1 MYLEEQEYIDL
12 GFSQVDEF
20 ETLRMR
26 AEHLIDAY
34 VDNYYTT
41 TSFDEDYDIRTD
53 AVKLALAYQI
63 DFMNQTGVLSAED
76 KSSIQSISI
85 GRTRVEYAD
94 GSHGASNS
102 GLSADAQR
110 ILESVGFGYRGVLY
124 DR

>member
-1 MYLEEQEYIDL
+1 MYLDEQEYIDL
-12 GFSQVDEF
+12 GFSRIDDF
-20 ETLRMR
+20 ENLRTR

-63 DFMNQTGVLSAED
+63 EYMNQTGVLSAED
-76 KSSIQSISI
+76 KSNIQSIAI

-94 GSHGASNS
+94 GGHAASNS
-102 GLSADAQR
+102 GLSTDAQR
-110 ILESVGFGYRGVLY
+110 ILESVGFGYRGVSY
-124 DR
+124 GR